1 MNSCLL
7 TVALSDNA
15 LYCIQGVHF
24 CMKCTLFIFQE
35 IKEDKMKEKKT
46 SKFRVFA
53 NNAYAVK
60 TVWQISKS
68 RVMHTAISSII
79 GYVEWIFMSIFFLRY
94 VIGAIE
100 NEAPVENIL
109 FFVGICFVVF
119 LLLAMYDSYSKA
131 VIYPYTDNKIYRTL
145 YRKLYAK
152 ARNVEL
158 RCFEDADFYNRYT
171 MALDGSAQKMTTS
184 VNCFFSVVFGVVA
197 AAAAFWS
204 MFTIDP
210 WSVLFVI
217 SPIIGN
223 FVFGALMNKIWGGR
237 YVDTV
242 KNNRIAEYVNR
253 VMHLAEYAKEIRYSS
268 IHELMMKRYNDAMD
282 GNAKVADKYGRK
294 AIAYT
299 WAQNVTTFA
308 LVFEG
313 IMIYAAYRTIV
324 SETMGLAELAIM
336 FTAMSTSSWIL
347 IGLFNNFTEAL
358 KNGQFL
364 EYFRTFM
371 EYEEKIPEDQ
381 DGIIPEKIRSIEFK
395 NVCFEYKE
403 KEPVINNLSFMI
415 EGDKVC
421 ALVGHNGAGKSTI
434 IKLLFRLYDPTSGE
448 IFVNGTNI
456 KEYNLKAY
464 RKQFSAAFQDYKVM
478 AMSVKDNVL
487 MGESFDNPD
496 ETAERALRCAG
507 VWDKVSSLSN
517 GINTI
522 MTKEFDND
530 GAVLSGGEQQKIVVA
545 RAFAQQA
552 SVKVFDE
559 PSSALDPIAEYDL
572 YKGIMDESKGHITL
586 FISHRLSSV
595 KDADEVFMLE
605 NGAVIEQGTHRQL
618 MDMGGKY
625 CEMFTKQA
633 QNYLADETYREG
645 VTA

>member
-1 MNSCLL
+1 
-7 TVALSDNA
+7 
-15 LYCIQGVHF
+15 
-24 CMKCTLFIFQE
+24 
-35 IKEDKMKEKKT
+35 MKEKKE
-46 SKFRVFA
+46 SKVRIFA

-60 TVWQISKS
+60 TVWQISRS
-68 RVMHTAISSII
+68 RVIHTAIGSII

-119 LLLAMYDSYSKA
+119 LMLAMYDSYSKA

-197 AAAAFWS
+197 AATAFWS

-324 SETMGLAELAIM
+324 SQTMGLAELAIM

-371 EYEEKIPEDQ
+371 EYKEKIPEDQ
-381 DGIIPEKIRSIEFK
+381 DGIIPEKIRSIEFR

-403 KEPVINNLSFMI
+403 NEPVINDLSFKI

-448 IFVNGTNI
+448 ILVNGINI

-478 AMSVKDNVL
+478 AMSVRDNVL
-487 MGESFDNPD
+487 MGESFDTPD

-633 QNYLADETYREG
+633 QNYLADENYKEG
-645 VTA
+645 VAV

>member
-1 MNSCLL
+1 
-7 TVALSDNA
+7 
-15 LYCIQGVHF
+15 
-24 CMKCTLFIFQE
+24 MK
-35 IKEDKMKEKKT
+35 DKNE
-46 SKFRVFA
+46 SKVRIFA

-60 TVWQISKS
+60 TIWQISKS
-68 RVMHTAISSII
+68 RVIHIALDSIM

-94 VIGAIE
+94 VLHAIE
-100 NEAPVENIL
+100 TEAPVETI
-109 FFVGICFVVF
+109 FCFIGICFVVF
-119 LLLAMYDSYSKA
+119 LLIAAYDSY
-131 VIYPYTDNKIYRTL
+131 VISVVEPYTDNKIYRVL

-171 MALDGSAQKMTTS
+171 MALDGAAQKMTAS
-184 VNCFFSVVFGVVA
+184 VEHFISVLFGAVASMVAFS
-197 AAAAFWS
+197 S
-204 MFTIDP
+204 MFAIDP

-217 SPIIGN
+217 SPLIGN
-223 FVFGALMNKIWGGR
+223 FVFGRLMNKIWGGR

-268 IHELMMKRYNDAMD
+268 IHRLMLKRYNEAMD
-282 GNAKVADKYGRK
+282 RNCKVADKYGKK

-299 WAQNVTTFA
+299 WAQNVMTFA

-313 IMIYAAYRTIV
+313 IMLYAAYRTIV
-324 SETMGLAELAIM
+324 SQTMGLAELAIM
-336 FTAMSTSSWIL
+336 FSAMSASSWTI
-347 IGLFNNFTEAL
+347 IGMFNGITEAM

-364 EYFRTFM
+364 SYFRTFM

-381 DGIIPEKIRSIEFK
+381 DGIMPETIRSIEFR
-395 NVCFEYKE
+395 NVSFAYKE
-403 KEPVINNLSFMI
+403 DAPVINNLSFKI

-448 IFVNGTNI
+448 ILVNGINI
-456 KEYNLKAY
+456 KEYNLRAY

-478 AMSVKDNVL
+478 AMSVRDNVL
-487 MGESFDNPD
+487 MGERFADPAA
-496 ETAERALRCAG
+496 TAERALRCAG
-507 VWDKVSSLSN
+507 VWDKVSALAN
-517 GINTI
+517 GMHTI

-559 PSSALDPIAEYDL
+559 PSSALDPIAEYEL
-572 YKGIMDESKGHITL
+572 YKGIMNESRGHITL

-618 MDMGGKY
+618 MNMGGKY

>member
-1 MNSCLL
+1 
-7 TVALSDNA
+7 
-15 LYCIQGVHF
+15 
-24 CMKCTLFIFQE
+24 
-35 IKEDKMKEKKT
+35 MKEKKT
-46 SKFRVFA
+46 GKIRIFA

-68 RVMHTAISSII
+68 RVIHTAIGSII

-119 LLLAMYDSYSKA
+119 LMLAMYDSYSKA

-381 DGIIPEKIRSIEFK
+381 DGIVPEKIRSIEFK

-403 KEPVINNLSFMI
+403 NEPVINNLSFKI

-448 IFVNGTNI
+448 ILVNGINI

-496 ETAERALRCAG
+496 ETAERALKCAG

-517 GINTI
+517 GMNTI

>member
-1 MNSCLL
+1 
-7 TVALSDNA
+7 
-15 LYCIQGVHF
+15 
-24 CMKCTLFIFQE
+24 MKSK
-35 IKEDKMKEKKT
+35 KENKL
-46 SKFRVFA
+46 RIFA

-68 RVMHTAISSII
+68 RVIHTAVGSVVD
-79 GYVEWIFMSIFFLRY
+79 YTEWIFMSIFFLRY

-100 NEAPVENIL
+100 NEAPVEKIL
-109 FFVGICFVVF
+109 FFIGVCFAVF
-119 LLLAMYDSYSKA
+119 LLLAIYQSYIISA
-131 VIYPYTDNKIYRTL
+131 VYPFTDNKIYRTL

-171 MALDGSAQKMTTS
+171 MALDGSAQKMTAS
-184 VNCFFSVVFGVVA
+184 VNYFFSVVFGVIA

-217 SPIIGN
+217 SPIVGN
-223 FVFGALMNKIWGGR
+223 FVFGALMNRIWGGR

-268 IHELMMKRYNDAMD
+268 IHGLMMKRYNDAMD
-282 GNAKVADKYGRK
+282 GNARVADKYGKK

-324 SETMGLAELAIM
+324 SQTMGLAELAIM

-371 EYEEKIPEDQ
+371 EYKEKIPESQ
-381 DGIIPEKIRSIEFK
+381 DGIMCEKINSIEFK
-395 NVCFEYKE
+395 DVCFEYKE
-403 KEPVINNLSFMI
+403 NEPVISNLSFRI

-434 IKLLFRLYDPTSGE
+434 IKLLFRLYDPTGGE
-448 IFVNGTNI
+448 ILVNGINI
-456 KEYNLKAY
+456 REYNLKSY

-487 MGESFDNPD
+487 MGEKFDNPD
-496 ETAERALRCAG
+496 KIAERALRCAG
-507 VWDKVSSLSN
+507 VWDKVSGLF
-517 GINTI
+517 GGMNTI
-522 MTKEFDND
+522 MTREFDNE

-545 RAFAQQA
+545 RAFAQNA

-572 YKGIMDESKGHITL
+572 YKGIMNESRGHITL

-605 NGAVIEQGTHRQL
+605 NGSVIEQGTHRQL

>member
-1 MNSCLL
+1 
-7 TVALSDNA
+7 
-15 LYCIQGVHF
+15 
-24 CMKCTLFIFQE
+24 
-35 IKEDKMKEKKT
+35 MKEKNLRIF
-46 SKFRVFA
+46 S

-68 RVMHTAISSII
+68 RVIHTAVNSII
-79 GYVEWIFMSIFFLRY
+79 GYAEWIFMSIFFLRY

-100 NEAPVENIL
+100 NEAPFGQIML
-109 FFVGICFVVF
+109 FIGICFAVFFTLAVYQSYITAVVNPF
-119 LLLAMYDSYSKA
+119 
-131 VIYPYTDNKIYRTL
+131 TDNKIYRNL

-184 VNCFFSVVFGVVA
+184 VNCFFSVVFGVIA
-197 AAAAFWS
+197 AGTAFWS
-204 MFTIDP
+204 MFSIDK

-223 FVFGALMNKIWGGR
+223 FVFGSLMNKIWGGR

-282 GNAKVADKYGRK
+282 GNSKVADKYGKK

-313 IMIYAAYRTIV
+313 IMIYAAFRTIV
-324 SETMGLAELAIM
+324 SKTMGLAELAIM

-371 EYEEKIPEDQ
+371 EYEEKIPENQ
-381 DGIIPEKIRSIEFK
+381 DGIIPESIRSIEFK

-403 KEPVINNLSFMI
+403 NEPVISNLSFKI

-421 ALVGHNGAGKSTI
+421 ALVGHNGAGKTTI

-448 IFVNGTNI
+448 ILVNGINI
-456 KEYNLKAY
+456 KDYNLKAY

-487 MGESFDNPD
+487 MGESFDNP
-496 ETAERALRCAG
+496 EEVAEKALKCAG
-507 VWDKVSSLSN
+507 VWDKVSNLSN
-517 GINTI
+517 GMDTI

-605 NGAVIEQGTHRQL
+605 NGTVIEQGTHSQL
-618 MDMGGKY
+618 MDMNGKY

-633 QNYLADETYREG
+633 QNYLADESYKE
-645 VTA
+645 VAAV

>member
-1 MNSCLL
+1 
-7 TVALSDNA
+7 
-15 LYCIQGVHF
+15 
-24 CMKCTLFIFQE
+24 MKDK
-35 IKEDKMKEKKT
+35 KE
-46 SKFRVFA
+46 SKFRIFA

-68 RVMHTAISSII
+68 RVIHTAIGSII

-100 NEAPVENIL
+100 NEAPVESIL
-109 FFVGICFVVF
+109 FFIGICFVVF
-119 LLLAMYDSYSKA
+119 LLLAVYDSYSKS

-282 GNAKVADKYGRK
+282 GNAKVADKYGKK

-403 KEPVINNLSFMI
+403 NEPVINNLSFKI

-434 IKLLFRLYDPTSGE
+434 IKLLFRLYDSTSGE
-448 IFVNGTNI
+448 ILVNGINI

-487 MGESFDNPD
+487 MGEHFDNPD
-496 ETAERALRCAG
+496 GTAEHALLCAG
-507 VWDKVSSLSN
+507 VWEKVNSLSN
-517 GINTI
+517 GMNTI

-572 YKGIMDESKGHITL
+572 YKGIMNESKGHITL

-605 NGAVIEQGTHRQL
+605 NGTVIEQGTHRQL
-618 MDMGGKY
+618 MDMNGKY

-633 QNYLADETYREG
+633 QNYLADENYMEG
-645 VTA
+645 VAV

>member
-1 MNSCLL
+1 MN
-7 TVALSDNA
+7 TEKTKIFINNFYAL
-15 LYCIQGVHF
+15 
-24 CMKCTLFIFQE
+24 
-35 IKEDKMKEKKT
+35 
-46 SKFRVFA
+46 
-53 NNAYAVK
+53 K

-68 RVMHTAISSII
+68 RVIHTAIGSII

-109 FFVGICFVVF
+109 FFIGICFVVF
-119 LLLAMYDSYSKA
+119 LLLAMYDSYSKS
-131 VIYPYTDNKIYRTL
+131 VIYPYTDNKIYCTL

-158 RCFEDADFYNRYT
+158 RCFEDAEFYNRYT
-171 MALDGSAQKMTTS
+171 MALDGSAQKMTSS
-184 VNCFFSVVFGVVA
+184 VNYFFSVVFGVVA
-197 AAAAFWS
+197 AGAAFWS
-204 MFTIDP
+204 MFSIDP
-210 WSVLFVI
+210 YSVLFVI

-282 GNAKVADKYGRK
+282 GNAKVADKYGKK

-371 EYEEKIPEDQ
+371 EYKEKIPEDQ
-381 DGIIPEKIRSIEFK
+381 DGIIPDRIRSIEFK

-403 KEPVINNLSFMI
+403 NEPVINNLSFKI

-448 IFVNGTNI
+448 ILVNGINI

-487 MGESFDNPD
+487 MGEGFDNPD
-496 ETAERALRCAG
+496 ETAERALKCAG

-517 GINTI
+517 GMNTI

-572 YKGIMDESKGHITL
+572 YKGIMNESKGHITL

-605 NGAVIEQGTHRQL
+605 NGTVIEQGTHRQL
-618 MDMGGKY
+618 MDMDGKY

-645 VTA
+645 VAV

>member
-1 MNSCLL
+1 
-7 TVALSDNA
+7 
-15 LYCIQGVHF
+15 
-24 CMKCTLFIFQE
+24 MKTKDK
-35 IKEDKMKEKKT
+35 KE
-46 SKFRVFA
+46 SKVRIFA
-53 NNAYAVK
+53 NNLYAVK
-60 TVWQISKS
+60 TVWDICKS
-68 RVMHTAISSII
+68 RVIHTALASIT
-79 GYVEWIFMSIFFLRY
+79 GYAEWIFMSIFFLRY
-94 VIGAIE
+94 VINAIE
-100 NEAPVENIL
+100 TEAPFETIL
-109 FFVGICFVVF
+109 FFIGICFVVF
-119 LLLAMYDSYSKA
+119 CLLAMYDSYSKS

-171 MALDGSAQKMTTS
+171 MALDGSAQKMTAS
-184 VNCFFSVVFGVVA
+184 VEFFFSVVFGVIA

-204 MFTIDP
+204 MFSIDP

-223 FVFGALMNKIWGGR
+223 FVFGGLMNKIWGGR

-242 KNNRIAEYVNR
+242 KNNRMAEYVNR
-253 VMHLAEYAKEIRYSS
+253 VMHLAEYAKEIRFSS
-268 IHELMMKRYNDAMD
+268 IHGLMLKRYNEAMD
-282 GNAKVADKYGRK
+282 RNCKAADKYGRK

-324 SETMGLAELAIM
+324 SKTMGLAELAIM

-347 IGLFNNFTEAL
+347 IGLFNNLMEAM

-371 EYEEKIPEDQ
+371 EYKEKIPENQ
-381 DGIIPEKIRSIEFK
+381 EGIMPEKIRSIEFK

-403 KEPVINNLSFMI
+403 NEPVINNLSFKI

-434 IKLLFRLYDPTSGE
+434 IKLLFRLYDPTIGD
-448 IFVNGTNI
+448 ILVNGINI

-487 MGESFDNPD
+487 MGEQFVNPD
-496 ETAERALRCAG
+496 ETAERALKCAG

-559 PSSALDPIAEYDL
+559 PSSALDPISEYDL
-572 YKGIMDESKGHITL
+572 YKGIMNESKGHITL

-605 NGAVIEQGTHRQL
+605 NGTVIEHGTHRQL

-645 VTA
+645 VTV

>member
-1 MNSCLL
+1 
-7 TVALSDNA
+7 
-15 LYCIQGVHF
+15 
-24 CMKCTLFIFQE
+24 MKCTLFIITE
-35 IKEDKMKEKKT
+35 IKEDKMKDKKQ
-46 SKFRVFA
+46 SKIRIFA

-60 TVWQISKS
+60 TVWGISKS
-68 RVMHTAISSII
+68 RVIHTALASMI
-79 GYVEWIFMSIFFLRY
+79 GYAEWIFMSIFFLRY
-94 VIGAIE
+94 VINAIE
-100 NEAPVENIL
+100 TEAPFETIL
-109 FFVGICFVVF
+109 FFIGICFVVF
-119 LLLAMYDSYSKA
+119 CLLAMYESYLNAA
-131 VIYPYTDNKIYRTL
+131 VYPYTENKIYRRL
-145 YRKLYAK
+145 YCKLYAK

-171 MALDGSAQKMTTS
+171 MALDGSAQKMTAS
-184 VNCFFSVVFGVVA
+184 VNFFFSVIFGVIA

-204 MFTIDP
+204 MFSIDP

-223 FVFGALMNKIWGGR
+223 FVFGGLMNKIWGGR

-268 IHELMMKRYNDAMD
+268 IHDLMIKRYNEAMD
-282 GNAKVADKYGRK
+282 RNCKVADKYGKK

-324 SETMGLAELAIM
+324 SKTMGLAELAIM

-347 IGLFNNFTEAL
+347 IGLFNNLMEAL

-371 EYEEKIPEDQ
+371 EYKEKIPENQ
-381 DGIIPEKIRSIEFK
+381 DGIMPEKIRSIEFK

-403 KEPVINNLSFMI
+403 NEPVINDLSFKI

-434 IKLLFRLYDPTSGE
+434 IKLLFRLYDPTRGE
-448 IFVNGTNI
+448 ILVNGINI

-464 RKQFSAAFQDYKVM
+464 RKLFSAAFQDYKVM

-487 MGESFDNPD
+487 MGEQFDNPD
-496 ETAERALRCAG
+496 ETAERALKCAG
-507 VWDKVSSLSN
+507 VWDKVASLSK

-522 MTKEFDND
+522 ITKEFDNE

-572 YKGIMDESKGHITL
+572 YKGIMNESKGHITL

-605 NGAVIEQGTHRQL
+605 NGTVIEQGTHRQL

-633 QNYLADETYREG
+633 QNYLADENYKEG
-645 VTA
+645 VAI

>member
-1 MNSCLL
+1 
-7 TVALSDNA
+7 
-15 LYCIQGVHF
+15 
-24 CMKCTLFIFQE
+24 
-35 IKEDKMKEKKT
+35 MKEKKE
-46 SKFRVFA
+46 SKFRIFA

-60 TVWQISKS
+60 TVWQISRS
-68 RVMHTAISSII
+68 RVIHTAISSII

-109 FFVGICFVVF
+109 FFIGICFVVF

-131 VIYPYTDNKIYRTL
+131 VINPYTDNKIYRAL

-158 RCFEDADFYNRYT
+158 RCFEDSEFYNRYT
-171 MALDGSAQKMTTS
+171 MALDGSAQKMTAS
-184 VNCFFSVVFGVVA
+184 VNYFFSVVFGAVA

-204 MFTIDP
+204 MFSIDK

-282 GNAKVADKYGRK
+282 GNAGVADKYGRK

-324 SETMGLAELAIM
+324 SQTMGLAELAIM

-358 KNGQFL
+358 KNGEFL

-371 EYEEKIPEDQ
+371 EYKEKIPENQ

-403 KEPVINNLSFMI
+403 NQPVINDLSFKI

-448 IFVNGTNI
+448 ILVNGINI
-456 KEYNLKAY
+456 REYNLKAY

-487 MGESFDNPD
+487 MGEKFDAPD
-496 ETAERALRCAG
+496 ETAERALKCAG
-507 VWDKVSSLSN
+507 VWDKISSLSN
-517 GINTI
+517 GMETI
-522 MTKEFDND
+522 MTREFDNA

-572 YKGIMDESKGHITL
+572 YKGIMNESKGHITL

-633 QNYLADETYREG
+633 QNYLADENYREG

>member
-1 MNSCLL
+1 
-7 TVALSDNA
+7 
-15 LYCIQGVHF
+15 
-24 CMKCTLFIFQE
+24 MKN
-35 IKEDKMKEKKT
+35 KKQ
-46 SKFRVFA
+46 SKVRIFA

-60 TVWQISKS
+60 TVWGISKS
-68 RVMHTAISSII
+68 RVVHTAIGSVV

-100 NEAPVENIL
+100 NEAPIENIL
-109 FFVGICFVVF
+109 FFIGICFAVF
-119 LLLAMYDSYSKA
+119 LLLAMYDSYSKS

-145 YRKLYAK
+145 YRRLYAK

-184 VNCFFSVVFGVVA
+184 VNCFFSVVFGVIA

-204 MFTIDP
+204 MFSIDK

-268 IHELMMKRYNDAMD
+268 IHDLMIKRYNDAMES
-282 GNAKVADKYGRK
+282 NAAVADKYGKK

-324 SETMGLAELAIM
+324 SQTMGLAELAIM

-347 IGLFNNFTEAL
+347 IGLFNNFTDAL

-371 EYEEKIPEDQ
+371 EYEEKIPENQ
-381 DGIIPEKIRSIEFK
+381 DGILPEKISSIEFR

-403 KEPVINNLSFMI
+403 NEPVINNLSFKI

-448 IFVNGTNI
+448 ILVNGINI

-487 MGESFDNPD
+487 MGESFDSPD
-496 ETAERALRCAG
+496 ETAERALKCAG

-572 YKGIMDESKGHITL
+572 YKGIMNESKGHITL

-605 NGAVIEQGTHRQL
+605 NGAVIEQGTHREL
-618 MDMGGKY
+618 MDMDGKY

-633 QNYLADETYREG
+633 QNYLADENYKEG
-645 VTA
+645 VAI

>member
-1 MNSCLL
+1 
-7 TVALSDNA
+7 
-15 LYCIQGVHF
+15 
-24 CMKCTLFIFQE
+24 MKT
-35 IKEDKMKEKKT
+35 KDKNQ
-46 SKFRVFA
+46 SKVRIFA

-60 TVWQISKS
+60 TVWGISKS
-68 RVMHTAISSII
+68 RVIHTAIGSVI

-100 NEAPVENIL
+100 NEAPVESIL

-119 LLLAMYDSYSKA
+119 LLLAMYDSYSKS

-324 SETMGLAELAIM
+324 SQTMGLAELAIM

-371 EYEEKIPEDQ
+371 EYEEKIPENQ
-381 DGIIPEKIRSIEFK
+381 DGIMPEKIRSIEFK

-403 KEPVINNLSFMI
+403 NESVINDLSFKI

-448 IFVNGTNI
+448 ILVNGINI

-496 ETAERALRCAG
+496 ETAERALKCAG

-633 QNYLADETYREG
+633 QNYLADENYKEG
-645 VTA
+645 VAV

>member
-1 MNSCLL
+1 M
-7 TVALSDNA
+7 
-15 LYCIQGVHF
+15 
-24 CMKCTLFIFQE
+24 
-35 IKEDKMKEKKT
+35 
-46 SKFRVFA
+46 
-53 NNAYAVK
+53 
-60 TVWQISKS
+60 
-68 RVMHTAISSII
+68 
-79 GYVEWIFMSIFFLRY
+79 
-94 VIGAIE
+94 
-100 NEAPVENIL
+100 
-109 FFVGICFVVF
+109 
-119 LLLAMYDSYSKA
+119 
-131 VIYPYTDNKIYRTL
+131 
-145 YRKLYAK
+145 
-152 ARNVEL
+152 
-158 RCFEDADFYNRYT
+158 
-171 MALDGSAQKMTTS
+171 
-184 VNCFFSVVFGVVA
+184 
-197 AAAAFWS
+197 
-204 MFTIDP
+204 
-210 WSVLFVI
+210 
-217 SPIIGN
+217 
-223 FVFGALMNKIWGGR
+223 
-237 YVDTV
+237 
-242 KNNRIAEYVNR
+242 
-253 VMHLAEYAKEIRYSS
+253 
-268 IHELMMKRYNDAMD
+268 
-282 GNAKVADKYGRK
+282 
-294 AIAYT
+294 
-299 WAQNVTTFA
+299 
-308 LVFEG
+308 
-313 IMIYAAYRTIV
+313 
-324 SETMGLAELAIM
+324 
-336 FTAMSTSSWIL
+336 
-347 IGLFNNFTEAL
+347 

-371 EYEEKIPEDQ
+371 EYKEKIPEDQ
-381 DGIIPEKIRSIEFK
+381 DGIMPEKICSIEFR

-403 KEPVINNLSFMI
+403 NEPVINNLSFKI

-448 IFVNGTNI
+448 ILVNGINI

-517 GINTI
+517 GMNTI

-605 NGAVIEQGTHRQL
+605 NGTVIEQGTHRQL

-633 QNYLADETYREG
+633 QNYLADENYKEG
-645 VTA
+645 VAV

>member
-1 MNSCLL
+1 
-7 TVALSDNA
+7 
-15 LYCIQGVHF
+15 
-24 CMKCTLFIFQE
+24 
-35 IKEDKMKEKKT
+35 MKEKKE
-46 SKFRVFA
+46 SKVRIFA

-60 TVWQISKS
+60 TVWQISRS
-68 RVMHTAISSII
+68 RVIHAAIGSII

-282 GNAKVADKYGRK
+282 SNAKVADKYGRK

-324 SETMGLAELAIM
+324 SQTMGLAELAIM

-371 EYEEKIPEDQ
+371 EYKEKIPEDQ
-381 DGIIPEKIRSIEFK
+381 DGIMPEKIRSIEFK

-403 KEPVINNLSFMI
+403 NEPVINNLSFKI

-448 IFVNGTNI
+448 ILVNGINI

-496 ETAERALRCAG
+496 ETAERALKCAG

-517 GINTI
+517 GMNTI

-545 RAFAQQA
+545 RAFAGKA

-605 NGAVIEQGTHRQL
+605 NGTVIEQGTHRQL

-633 QNYLADETYREG
+633 QNYLADENYKEG
-645 VTA
+645 VAV

>member
-1 MNSCLL
+1 
-7 TVALSDNA
+7 
-15 LYCIQGVHF
+15 
-24 CMKCTLFIFQE
+24 
-35 IKEDKMKEKKT
+35 MKEKNENKI
-46 SKFRVFA
+46 RIFA

-60 TVWQISKS
+60 TVWKISKS
-68 RVMHTAISSII
+68 RVIHTAINSAA
-79 GYVEWIFMSIFFLRY
+79 GYAEWIFMSIFFLRY

-100 NEAPVENIL
+100 NEAPVEKIL
-109 FFVGICFVVF
+109 FFIGICFAVF
-119 LLLAMYDSYSKA
+119 LLLAMYQSYITAA
-131 VIYPYTDNKIYRTL
+131 VNPFTDNKIYRSL
-145 YRKLYAK
+145 YRNIYAK

-171 MALDGSAQKMTTS
+171 MALDGASQKMTAS
-184 VNCFFSVVFGVVA
+184 VDKFFSIIFGFA
-197 AAAAFWS
+197 AAVAAFWS
-204 MFTIDP
+204 MFSIDP
-210 WSVLFVI
+210 YSVLFVI

-223 FVFGALMNKIWGGR
+223 FVFGSLMNKIWGGR

-268 IHELMMKRYNDAMD
+268 IHELMMKRYNEAMD
-282 GNAKVADKYGRK
+282 RNVKVADKYSRK
-294 AIAYT
+294 AIVYT

-313 IMIYAAYRTIV
+313 IMIYAAYRTII
-324 SETMGLAELAIM
+324 SQTMGLAELAIM

-347 IGLFNNFTEAL
+347 IGMFNDLGEVM

-371 EYEEKIPEDQ
+371 EYEEKISENQ
-381 DGIIPEKIRSIEFK
+381 DGISPARIRSIEFK

-403 KEPVINNLSFMI
+403 NEPVINNLSFKI
-415 EGDKVC
+415 EGDRVC

-448 IFVNGTNI
+448 IRVNGINI

-487 MGESFDNPD
+487 MGEKFDNPD
-496 ETAERALRCAG
+496 KTAERALKCAG
-507 VWDKVSSLSN
+507 VWDKVAGLSN
-517 GINTI
+517 GMDTI
-522 MTKEFDND
+522 MTREFDKD
-530 GAVLSGGEQQKIVVA
+530 GVVLSGGEQQKIVVA
-545 RAFAQQA
+545 RAFAQNA

-572 YKGIMDESKGHITL
+572 YKGIMNESKGHITL

-605 NGAVIEQGTHRQL
+605 NGTVIEQGTHRQL

-633 QNYLADETYREG
+633 QNYLADENYREG
-645 VTA
+645 VAI